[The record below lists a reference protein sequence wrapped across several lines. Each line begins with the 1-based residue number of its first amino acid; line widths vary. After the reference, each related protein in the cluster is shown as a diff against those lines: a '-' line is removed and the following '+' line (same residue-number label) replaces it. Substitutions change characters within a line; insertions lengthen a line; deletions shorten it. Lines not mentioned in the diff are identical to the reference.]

1 MVVAREMQ
9 AGGQGQWREVVWHD
23 LNTGCPKINSTEE
36 DWRMLGRNEGAALT
50 AYEPIYSALEVL
62 IMVDD
67 CTHKYK
73 MPRLDFGARVNNL
86 IDPRSARYPARPHRS
101 R

>member
-1 MVVAREMQ
+1 MQ
-9 AGGQGQWREVVWHD
+9 AGGQGQWREA
-23 LNTGCPKINSTEE
+23 LNRECPKTGSTEGC
-36 DWRMLGRNEGAALT
+36 WRILGRNEGVACT
-50 AYEPIYSALEVL
+50 TYEPIDSALEVST
-62 IMVDD
+62 MEHD
-67 CTHKYK
+67 CNHEYK